1 MLRKRPF
8 RERETYMPAGG
19 RNQEQIIFPIVQKVS
34 DILRQLLKIYD
45 IILLELLVFL
55 EGVAKECMMF

>member
-1 MLRKRPF
+1 
-8 RERETYMPAGG
+8 MPAGG

>member
-1 MLRKRPF
+1 
-8 RERETYMPAGG
+8 MPAG
-19 RNQEQIIFPIVQKVS
+19 RRSQEQIIFHIVQKVS

-45 IILLELLVFL
+45 IILLVFL